1 MNWARA
7 IWVRAIWAGDTW
19 ASGELVRAVR
29 EQAGLDVV
37 SLVPAGGESGAA
49 FWLRERGG
57 GAWLLKITSEPVSG
71 LRTLDAMTGRLRAR
85 GYPAP
90 RLRAIGELGSPA
102 PESPGPGSSG
112 SGSPAPD
119 SRVSGSGV
127 SGSRAFWIQE
137 RLPGRDLGLASG
149 DPDYA
154 ALSRLLPALFRLND
168 AQAGLGHGGAD
179 WRNLITTTLLAGGDG
194 YCLHSTMAARP
205 DTRELLAAVRGIGAS
220 CGSVIPPGV
229 DFTHFDFHFLNLLS
243 DGATITGVVD
253 INPPPLAGDR
263 AFDLATLV
271 FYVYDHDELR
281 RRILDR
287 LVGLAGRQAA
297 RAYLAHMVL
306 RQVEWSVRHYP
317 SAPAT
322 QRHLHL
328 ARLILADIGEPGP
341 RCYVLR

>member
-1 MNWARA
+1 
-7 IWVRAIWAGDTW
+7 
-19 ASGELVRAVR
+19 VR

-49 FWLRERGG
+49 FWVREHG
-57 GAWLLKITSEPVSG
+57 GATWLLKVTPAPVSE
-71 LRTLDAMTGRLRAR
+71 LRALDAITGRLRAR

-90 RLRAIGELGSPA
+90 RLRAIGQLGGRGPDSA
-102 PESPGPGSSG
+102 GPGG
-112 SGSPAPD
+112 PASD
-119 SRVSGSGV
+119 HRASDHGASDHG
-127 SGSRAFWIQE
+127 AFWIQE
-137 RLPGRDLGLASG
+137 RMPGRGLSLAG
-149 DPDYA
+149 G
-154 ALSRLLPALFRLND
+154 ALDCVSVSRLLPELFRLND
-168 AQAGLGHGGAD
+168 AQAGLGGGGAD
-179 WRNLITTTLLAGGDG
+179 WRQLITTTLLVGGDG

-205 DTRELLAAVRGIGAS
+205 DTRELLSAVRAIGAS
-220 CGSVIPPGV
+220 CGPSIPSGV

-243 DGATITGVVD
+243 DGTTITGVID

-287 LVGLAGRQAA
+287 LFGLAGRQAA

-317 SAPAT
+317 AAPAT

-328 ARLILADIGEPGP
+328 ARLILGDIGKPDPGG
-341 RCYVLR
+341 YVLR

>member
-1 MNWARA
+1 MPDANPEPARGPVSLGPA
-7 IWVRAIWAGDTW
+7 
-19 ASGELVRAVR
+19 ELRRAVR

-49 FWLRERGG
+49 FWLRERDGA
-57 GAWLLKITSEPVSG
+57 AWLLKVTREPVSG
-71 LRTLDAMTGRLRAR
+71 LQALDAMTGRLRAR

-90 RLRAIGELGSPA
+90 RLRAIGQLGG
-102 PESPGPGSSG
+102 E
-112 SGSPAPD
+112 
-119 SRVSGSGV
+119 
-127 SGSRAFWIQE
+127 AFWIQE
-137 RLPGRDLGLASG
+137 RLPGRDLSLAGG
-149 DPDYA
+149 DPDCVTV
-154 ALSRLLPALFRLND
+154 SRLLPVLFRLND
-168 AQAGLGHGGAD
+168 AQAGLGVGGAD
-179 WRNLITTTLLAGGDG
+179 WRHLITTTLLAGGDG

-205 DTRELLAAVRGIGAS
+205 DTRDMLAAVRGIGAT
-220 CGSVIPPGV
+220 CGPAIPPGV

-287 LVGLAGRQAA
+287 LFGLAGRQAA

-317 SAPAT
+317 AAPAT
-322 QRHLHL
+322 RRHLRR
-328 ARLILADIGEPGP
+328 ARLILGDIGEPGP
-341 RCYVLR
+341 SRYVLR

>member
-1 MNWARA
+1 
-7 IWVRAIWAGDTW
+7 VV
-19 ASGELVRAVR
+19 ELRRAVR

-49 FWLRERGG
+49 FWVRERD
-57 GAWLLKITSEPVSG
+57 GATWLLKVTPASVTS
-71 LRTLDAMTGRLRAR
+71 LQALDAMTGRLRAR

-90 RLRAIGELGSPA
+90 RLRAIGQLGGLGPD
-102 PESPGPGSSG
+102 SPGPGGLASEH
-112 SGSPAPD
+112 
-119 SRVSGSGV
+119 
-127 SGSRAFWIQE
+127 RAFWIQE
-137 RLPGRDLGLASG
+137 RMPGRGLSLAG
-149 DPDYA
+149 G
-154 ALSRLLPALFRLND
+154 ALDCVAVSRLLPELFRLND
-168 AQAGLGHGGAD
+168 AQAGLGGGGAD
-179 WRNLITTTLLAGGDG
+179 WRQLITTTLLAGGDG

-205 DTRELLAAVRGIGAS
+205 DTRELLSAVRGIGAS
-220 CGSVIPPGV
+220 CSPAIPPGV

-243 DGATITGVVD
+243 DGTTITGVVD

-287 LVGLAGRQAA
+287 LFGLAGRQAA

-317 SAPAT
+317 AAPAT
-322 QRHLHL
+322 QHHLHL
-328 ARLILADIGEPGP
+328 ARLILGDIGEPDPGG
-341 RCYVLR
+341 YVLR